1 MIHAFLSSFGRHAGS
16 LAFLLAGIVAAGLYA
31 QHLLRRLRRSLR
43 RGGKT

>member
-1 MIHAFLSSFGRHAGS
+1 MIHAFLHAFGRHAGS
-16 LAFLLAGIVAAGLYA
+16 LAFLLTGVAVAAMYA